1 MQQTYTNTYIY
12 SSEKLLWATESL
24 ANSCNAWQC
33 NNGHL
38 KWIFSRNRLENKE
51 KNYQLI
57 NCIRCFTLQCG
68 KFQCEFALSFLF
80 SWIVIF
86 GALFRSRRE
95 KYYTIALNSQ
105 SRVKNASIDTESALN
120 SKLNRRQ

>member
-1 MQQTYTNTYIY
+1 MQQTYTNTYIPVKNY
-12 SSEKLLWATESL
+12 YGQQRALQT
-24 ANSCNAWQC
+24 
-33 NNGHL
+33 GHL